1 MVRKEMVRQ
10 VSNRHQTKASVEM
23 NELLES
29 GVAILPASC
38 DRAGR
43 ATGRGASR
51 WLAGCW
57 MHCGLAQNKF
67 AGWLGF

>member
-10 VSNRHQTKASVEM
+10 GSNRHQTKASVEM

-29 GVAILPASC
+29 GVAILPASG

-43 ATGRGASR
+43 ATLLR
-51 WLAGCW
+51 
-57 MHCGLAQNKF
+57 Q
-67 AGWLGF
+67 